1 LDIQYLSIILTAL
14 DDIIKANPR
23 KRGGGAR
30 GRGSTR
36 RISGGGGA
44 RAAALGKG
52 AANAAQN
59 AAAIAAA
66 NRAKAPLVIPGRV
79 PGGKD
84 FGSKVIVSNLPFDV
98 TEAQVKVRYM
108 ITHFALKSAER

>member
-1 LDIQYLSIILTAL
+1 MFNYSSITISTLTAL
-14 DDIIKANPR
+14 DDIIKSNPK

-30 GRGSTR
+30 GRGSSR
-36 RISGGGGA
+36 RTSGGGA

-66 NRAKAPLVIPGRV
+66 NRAKAPLVIPGRA
-79 PGGKD
+79 PNGKD

-98 TEAQVKVRYM
+98 TEAQVKVRF
-108 ITHFALKSAER
+108 ILILKR